1 MTAAHAAPRAP
12 LAARV
17 KHLLATSPAGRPLA
31 RLRAL
36 SGWPRRLRHP
46 ELAELYRE
54 DGYIDTL
61 LPRFVVPGTA
71 CLDIGAHFGAVAYT
85 LAALSRGGW
94 LGIVEAS
101 PWKAALLR
109 RRFPSAR
116 VFETAVSDTD
126 GTTTFYENT
135 DRPGFSSLSDRA
147 SRGATRALTVP
158 VARLDTLL
166 PDGPRVGFVKIDVE
180 GHEYAALRGGAAML
194 ARDRP
199 VILFEAGA
207 AADDDL
213 DTSGTTR
220 LFDWLVNDLGYRIHA
235 PCDLVAGR
243 AALDAQGFLAHRSY
257 PFTAF
262 NFFAIP
268 PGARPAGMAN
278 PGENQ

>member
-36 SGWPRRLRHP
+36 SGWPHRLRHP

-180 GHEYAALRGGAAML
+180 GHEDKALAPFLETATGDMIPDRIVIERVGPDDYPACTAA
-194 ARDRP
+194 
-199 VILFEAGA
+199 FE
-207 AADDDL
+207 
-213 DTSGTTR
+213 R
-220 LFDWLVNDLGYRIHA
+220 LGYEVVGRTRSNS
-235 PCDLVAGR
+235 LYQRR
-243 AALDAQGFLAHRSY
+243 AA
-257 PFTAF
+257 
-262 NFFAIP
+262 
-268 PGARPAGMAN
+268 
-278 PGENQ
+278 